1 VERVRNAHSLPTFCY
16 AQSSRLRIV
25 EVKETIDL
33 VWAQLWYT
41 SRRFFS
47 RNESMQVIEGNIRA
61 TGKKF
66 AIVVSRFNSFVVES
80 LLEGALDTLE
90 RHGEVSDDDITLVR
104 VPGAYELPVV
114 AKKLA
119 EKKSFDA
126 IIALGA
132 VIRGG
137 TPHFDFVAGECNKG
151 LAQVSLE
158 YGVPVSFGVITT
170 DSIEQAIER
179 SGTKAGNK
187 GAEAALGALEMVNV
201 IDAVEKL

>member
-1 VERVRNAHSLPTFCY
+1 MH
-16 AQSSRLRIV
+16 I
-25 EVKETIDL
+25 
-33 VWAQLWYT
+33 
-41 SRRFFS
+41 
-47 RNESMQVIEGNIRA
+47 IEGNIRA

-80 LLEGALDTLE
+80 LLEGAVDTLD
-90 RHGEVSDDDITLVR
+90 RFGEVGSDDITVIR
-104 VPGAYELPVV
+104 VPGAYELPM
-114 AKKLA
+114 AAQRIAQSKK
-119 EKKSFDA
+119 FDA

-151 LAQVSLE
+151 LAQISLE
-158 YGVPVSFGVITT
+158 YSIPVSFGVITT

-187 GAEAALGALEMVNV
+187 GAEAAMGALEMVNV
-201 IDAVEKL
+201 MDAIDEAIA

>member
-1 VERVRNAHSLPTFCY
+1 MN
-16 AQSSRLRIV
+16 I
-25 EVKETIDL
+25 
-33 VWAQLWYT
+33 
-41 SRRFFS
+41 
-47 RNESMQVIEGNIRA
+47 IEGNIRA

-66 AIVVSRFNSFVVES
+66 ALVVARFNSFVVES
-80 LLEGALDTLE
+80 LVEGALDALE
-90 RHGEVSDDDITLVR
+90 RHGEVNTQDITLVR
-104 VPGAYELPVV
+104 VPGAYELPIA

-119 EKKSFDA
+119 EQNKYDA

-158 YGVPVSFGVITT
+158 YGIPVSFGVITT

-187 GAEAALGALEMVNV
+187 GAEAAVGALEMVNV
-201 IDAVEKL
+201 LANIEEAK

>member
-1 VERVRNAHSLPTFCY
+1 MD
-16 AQSSRLRIV
+16 I
-25 EVKETIDL
+25 
-33 VWAQLWYT
+33 
-41 SRRFFS
+41 
-47 RNESMQVIEGNIRA
+47 IEGNIRA

-66 AIVVSRFNSFVVES
+66 ALVVARFNSFVVES
-80 LLEGALDTLE
+80 LVDGALDALE
-90 RHGEVSDDDITLVR
+90 RHGEVNSQDITLVR
-104 VPGAYELPVV
+104 VPGAYELPIA

-119 EKKSFDA
+119 EKNKYDA

-158 YGVPVSFGVITT
+158 YGIPVSFGVITT

-187 GAEAALGALEMVNV
+187 GADAAVSALEMVNV
-201 IDAVEKL
+201 LANIEGA

>member
-1 VERVRNAHSLPTFCY
+1 MN
-16 AQSSRLRIV
+16 
-25 EVKETIDL
+25 
-33 VWAQLWYT
+33 
-41 SRRFFS
+41 
-47 RNESMQVIEGNIRA
+47 VIEGNIRA
-61 TGKKF
+61 TGKQF
-66 AIVVSRFNSFVVES
+66 GIVVSRFNSFVVES

-90 RHGEVSDDDITLVR
+90 RFGEVNSDDITLVR
-104 VPGAYELPVV
+104 VPGAYELPIA

-119 EKKSFDA
+119 QSGKFDA

-151 LAQVSLE
+151 LAQVSLD
-158 YGVPVSFGVITT
+158 YGLPLSFGVITT

-187 GAEAALGALEMVNV
+187 GSEAAMGALEMVNLMGA
-201 IDAVEKL
+201 IDQQLGEAE

>member
-1 VERVRNAHSLPTFCY
+1 MN
-16 AQSSRLRIV
+16 I
-25 EVKETIDL
+25 
-33 VWAQLWYT
+33 
-41 SRRFFS
+41 
-47 RNESMQVIEGNIRA
+47 IEGNIRA

-66 AIVVSRFNSFVVES
+66 ALVVSRFNSFVVES
-80 LLEGALDTLE
+80 LVEGALDTLE
-90 RHGEVSDDDITLVR
+90 RHGAVNSQDITLVR
-104 VPGAYELPVV
+104 VPGAYELPIA

-119 EKKSFDA
+119 EKGTFDG

-137 TPHFDFVAGECNKG
+137 TPHFEFVAGECNKG

-158 YGVPVSFGVITT
+158 FGIPVSFGVITT

-201 IDAVEKL
+201 MANIEGAE